1 MVAEL
6 LDFLSRRLCF
16 KDITGSTKGITVRR
30 AIIIPVIIL
39 VHIGFGS
46 IDSRIIMNPK
56 KKAKSCTQSNI
67 GVITKVIMLKT
78 IGFFKVFIF
87 STYS

>member
-1 MVAEL
+1 M
-6 LDFLSRRLCF
+6 
-16 KDITGSTKGITVRR
+16 
-30 AIIIPVIIL
+30 IPVIIL

-87 STYS
+87 LYLLLKISTTTTDFSDIF